1 MNKWKIVALLLVL
14 FFIDLILVIT
24 GNSLFIDKFLYSCIS
39 SIKSDF
45 MTDLMLFITNLASTR
60 FLVLVNVGLLLICV
74 VFKKYKLLIL
84 PISSLISVV
93 INNLFKLLIA
103 RDRPLDIALIE
114 EKFYSF
120 PSGHSMIAIM
130 FYGAVIYLVNRY
142 KIRGYKY
149 ITVALIFLIFFVGVS
164 RIYLGVHF
172 ATDVLG
178 GWLLASALLIV
189 FTIIWENCERKMIK

>member
-1 MNKWKIVALLLVL
+1 MNKWKIDALLLVL

-24 GNSLFIDKFLYSCIS
+24 GNSRFIDEFLYSCIS

-45 MTDLMLFITNLASTR
+45 MTDLMLFITSLASTR

>member
-24 GNSLFIDKFLYSCIS
+24 GNSRFIDEFLYSCIS

-45 MTDLMLFITNLASTR
+45 MTDLMLFITSLASTR

>member
-24 GNSLFIDKFLYSCIS
+24 GNSLFIDEFLYSCIS

-45 MTDLMLFITNLASTR
+45 MTDLMLFITSLASTR